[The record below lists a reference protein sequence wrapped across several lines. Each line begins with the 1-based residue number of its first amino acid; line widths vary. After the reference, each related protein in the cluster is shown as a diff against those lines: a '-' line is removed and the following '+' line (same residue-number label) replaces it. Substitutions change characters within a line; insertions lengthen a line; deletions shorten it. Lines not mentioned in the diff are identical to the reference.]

1 MTRLGNFLKL
11 SVAMFLVKVS
21 QIFMSFG
28 AILKKVKIAVATFWR
43 HFETFGLPFI
53 STSGHTVYKLVIIP

>member
-1 MTRLGNFLKL
+1 
-11 SVAMFLVKVS
+11 MFLVKVS